1 MNNRRIAGNTR
12 GFSIIELL
20 IVVAIIGVLA
30 AVALPLYANIQA
42 RGRVAKAQTDVKSL
56 ATAVAAY
63 VAHTNNLPTSL
74 NNLTVTAASPTG
86 LTAGPFMATTGIPPG
101 TAWTYTFSSSS
112 GGAYTVQAAG
122 EGVTVTAP

>member
-1 MNNRRIAGNTR
+1 
-12 GFSIIELL
+12 
-20 IVVAIIGVLA
+20 
-30 AVALPLYANIQA
+30 
-42 RGRVAKAQTDVKSL
+42 
-56 ATAVAAY
+56 VAAY